1 MSQLPP
7 ILLVDESADDR
18 ELVALVLA
26 GAFGEVVLE
35 VAADAVALARA
46 VAAGRFG
53 AVVTEHELSWIR
65 AGDLLRLIR
74 DLRPECPV
82 VVLTGRPIERV
93 AAELLPLAPEALLP
107 KSATGLVGLPRAL
120 RAALRDARRRSL
132 AAAGEAPARRLLD
145 ALPAAVFEADG
156 DGTLLDANPAFAAL
170 AGHADAADCV
180 RRPLA
185 ALFADSGELDTT
197 IAALVPGG
205 PPRRLEAA
213 LCRADG
219 GRLAARLTLW
229 KPPAAGAAAGTLQAL
244 VEAAPSPRGAAGD
257 RARAELEEI
266 AYVVA
271 HDLNQPLGQIGR
283 SLELVGE
290 SAGARLDAEARELLD
305 QARASAA
312 RLGAMVDGVLSWARV
327 ESRGGRF
334 APVDLGAVAARVV
347 ERLRLEP
354 AAADA
359 RFAIAPLPT
368 VEGDAA
374 QLEQLLWNLF
384 DNALKFRGAEPPKV
398 ELDADDEGALWH
410 LRVRDNGIGL
420 DPRQSERIFAMFQR
434 LEPEGGRPGTGIG
447 LAICR
452 RVAGRHGGRI
462 WVESRPGEG
471 ATFHVTLAK
480 RPAAAAP
487 AAPGD

>member
-145 ALPAAVFEADG
+145 ALPIGVLEADG

-359 RFAIAPLPT
+359 RFVIAPLPT

-398 ELDADDEGALWH
+398 ELDADDESALWH